1 MDRTENMTCIDN
13 DSLVNGSCVQAA
25 QTDEGAALIEFIS
38 LTKKF
43 GNLLVLDDISG
54 RINTG
59 ERVVV
64 IGPSGGGKSTFL
76 RCLNCLEDPTS
87 GRIFFDGVDLADK
100 NVNINLHRRKM
111 GMVFQQFNLF
121 NNLTVR
127 KNITLAPVKIG
138 KQDLRKAKITNA
150 FTPLYNKWFEKCG
163 AKYNA
168 SVDRKREKLEHEV
181 EALKTEL
188 EPIVSEWEQTKT
200 VTEVAGKSQVSYDSE
215 LTKKKLAVTAR
226 LEKAERKLSR
236 TVHAEKREL
245 VTPAF
250 KDAKEIVAAA
260 NANAERLLERIGL
273 LEKADVY
280 PSTLSGGQKQRVAIA
295 RALAMNPKV
304 MLFDEPTSALDPE
317 MVGEVLD
324 LIKQVADEGM
334 TMVIVTHEMGFAREV
349 GTRVLFMAEG
359 KILEQ
364 NTPAE
369 FFSAPQ
375 HPRLREFLA
384 KVL

>member
-1 MDRTENMTCIDN
+1 MTEELVQN
-13 DSLVNGSCVQAA
+13 DVLNDADVASSAKTGDPIIEVVN
-25 QTDEGAALIEFIS
+25 

-43 GNLLVLDDISG
+43 GDLLVLDDISESVQE
-54 RINTG
+54 G
-59 ERVVV
+59 EKVVV

-87 GRIFFDGVDLADK
+87 GQIFFEGVDLADLK
-100 NVNINLHRRKM
+100 VNINEHRRKM

-121 NNLTVR
+121 NNLTVK

-138 KQDLRKAKITNA
+138 IADLRKAKLHNA
-150 FTPLYNKWFEKCG
+150 FVPFYNKWFARFGAGHNAKVEK
-163 AKYNA
+163 
-168 SVDRKREKLEHEV
+168 KREELRSRV
-181 EALKTEL
+181 EMFKTEL

-200 VTEVAGKSQVSYDSE
+200 VEEAAGKSVVSYDPV
-215 LTKKKLAVTAR
+215 LTKKKLAVTAK
-226 LEKAERKLSR
+226 LEKAERALAHA
-236 TVHAEKREL
+236 VPAAEKTEVEL
-245 VTPAF
+245 AF
-250 KDAKEIVAAA
+250 NSAKEVRAAA
-260 NANAERLLERIGL
+260 EENAMRLLARIGL
-273 LEKADVY
+273 DSKADVY
-280 PSTLSGGQKQRVAIA
+280 PSTLSGGQKQRVAIV

-349 GTRVLFMAEG
+349 GTRILFMAEG
-359 KILEQ
+359 KVLEQ
-364 NTPAE
+364 APPE
-369 FFSAPQ
+369 QFFTAPQ
-375 HPRLREFLA
+375 HPRLKEFLA